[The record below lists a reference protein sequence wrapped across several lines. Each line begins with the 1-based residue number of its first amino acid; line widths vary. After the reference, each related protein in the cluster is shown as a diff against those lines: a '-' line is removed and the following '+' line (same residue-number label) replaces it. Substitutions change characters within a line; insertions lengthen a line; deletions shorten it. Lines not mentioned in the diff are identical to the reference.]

1 MTLSHR
7 VWFLRENKCYFLLPA
22 YFFVCAYSKMIILM
36 LESAQN
42 SDRMLLVFSP
52 EDRAVKIAVEK
63 VAISV
68 AVNGK
73 LAEEVARVD
82 NAGDPDYK

>member
-1 MTLSHR
+1 
-7 VWFLRENKCYFLLPA
+7 
-22 YFFVCAYSKMIILM
+22 M

-52 EDRAVKIAVEK
+52 EDNAVKIAVEK

-68 AVNGK
+68 AVNGEV
-73 LAEEVARVD
+73 AEEVARVSNLD
-82 NAGDPDYK
+82 DPAYK